1 MSKKI
6 VITEGS
12 GAAASYVIKELLEHG
27 YNDRIADRHRPW
39 YLCAA
44 DFVIVWC
51 DDRRHL
57 VNVFKY
63 GNNEPE

>member
-27 YNDRIADRHRPW
+27 YNDSIADRHRPW

-44 DFVIVWC
+44 GFATAWC
-51 DDRRHL
+51 DDRRRL

>member
-6 VITEGS
+6 VITGGS

-39 YLCAA
+39 YRCAA
-44 DFVIVWC
+44 DFVIAWC

-63 GNNEPE
+63 SNNEPE